1 MPNIEISIR
10 CQAWLT
16 EIPEVEVVVRRSCE
30 AALSWARGSDVNPIG
45 SAEISIVLADDRFAR
60 RLNRER
66 RGIDQPTN
74 VLSFPVLTSEQL
86 KRPEPGVVG
95 DGAGAP
101 LILGD
106 VVVAFDISSR
116 EAREQGT
123 SLSDHLAHLIV
134 HGVLHLLGHDH
145 GADGEA
151 RRMEGLESDILRG
164 LGIPDPHRSP
174 GSSQGATT

>member
-1 MPNIEISIR
+1 MPNTEISIR

-16 EIPEVEVVVRRSCE
+16 EIPEVEVLVRRCCE
-30 AALSWARGSDVNPIG
+30 AALRRARGGDINTIG
-45 SAEISIVLADDRFAR
+45 SAEVSIVLADDRFAR
-60 RLNRER
+60 RLNRDR
-66 RGIDQPTN
+66 RGIDRPTN
-74 VLSFPVLTSEQL
+74 VLSFPILTSDQL
-86 KRPEPGVVG
+86 KRPESGAVCNG
-95 DGAGAP
+95 DGVP

-116 EAREQGT
+116 EAREQGR
-123 SLSDHLAHLIV
+123 SLGDHLSHLIV

-151 RRMEGLESDILRG
+151 RRMEGLESDILSG

-174 GSSQGATT
+174 GPGQGAKA

>member
-30 AALSWARGSDVNPIG
+30 AALKRARGGDINTIG
-45 SAEISIVLADDRFAR
+45 LAEVSIVLADDRFAR
-60 RLNRER
+60 RLNRDR
-66 RGIDQPTN
+66 RGIDRPTN

-86 KRPEPGVVG
+86 KRPEPGAVG
-95 DGAGAP
+95 NGPGAP

-106 VVVAFDISSR
+106 VVVAHEISAR
-116 EAREQGT
+116 EAREKGT
-123 SLSDHLAHLIV
+123 SLSDHLSHLIV

-151 RRMEGLESDILRG
+151 RRMEGLESDILGG

-174 GSSQGATT
+174 GTGQGATA

>member
-16 EIPEVEVVVRRSCE
+16 EIPEVEVLVRRSCE
-30 AALSWARGSDVNPIG
+30 AALKRARGGDINTIG
-45 SAEISIVLADDRFAR
+45 TAEVSIVLADDRFVR
-60 RLNRER
+60 RLNRDR
-66 RGIDQPTN
+66 RGIDRATN
-74 VLSFPVLTSEQL
+74 VLSFPVLTSEQR
-86 KRPEPGVVG
+86 KRPGLG
-95 DGAGAP
+95 AIRNGAGAP

-116 EAREQGT
+116 EARQQGRG
-123 SLSDHLAHLIV
+123 LGDHLSHLIV

-151 RRMEGLESDILRG
+151 RRMEGLESDILSG

-174 GSSQGATT
+174 GSGQGATA

>member
-30 AALSWARGSDVNPIG
+30 AALKRARGGDIDRIG
-45 SAEISIVLADDRFAR
+45 SAEVSIVLADDRFAR

-66 RGIDQPTN
+66 RGIDRPTN

-86 KRPEPGVVG
+86 KTFEPGAVCK
-95 DGAGAP
+95 GAGAP
-101 LILGD
+101 LMLGD

-116 EAREQGT
+116 EARKQGT
-123 SLSDHLAHLIV
+123 SLSDHLCHLIV

-151 RRMEGLESDILRG
+151 RRMEGLESNILSG
-164 LGIPDPHRSP
+164 LGIADPHRSP
-174 GSSQGATT
+174 GTGQGAAA